1 MMAEYFGSR
10 VDDIF
15 GTMPE
20 RFKPEG
26 VKGVDVLIGYDIT
39 GDGGGKWVVTIKDA
53 TLKVDKIDGELP
65 KCAVTLSTDAQGF
78 VGGALGK
85 IDTGEAFSSGRLK
98 VAGDIT
104 ALLNILPKAFSP
116 FTPVVR
122 AKAIIESMPERFR
135 ADKADGV
142 SMKIGYDLSGA
153 DGGKWTVEIK
163 NNACA
168 LKEGIDADNTVT
180 LIMSAE
186 IFVGLN
192 TGKVDPGSAFS
203 SGQIK
208 IDGDMMAAGAT
219 AKLFTKFEVAGVH
232 EKQGEE
238 LISLKCV
245 PSIGQR
251 FATGTHMGKWFAGL
265 KIKKFF
271 ATSCPVCGRTQVPPR
286 EVCAVCRV
294 RTDDFIEVGPNATV
308 TIIDKV
314 YFASPDPLTG
324 KVRQTPYA
332 ALFMVMDGSTPTEG
346 FAHDLKREDFDR
358 IKPGMKI
365 RPVWNENR
373 TGSFHDLLY
382 FEIDD

>member
-10 VDDIF
+10 VEDIF

-26 VKGVDVLIGYDIT
+26 VTGVDVVIGYDIT
-39 GDGGGKWVVTIKDA
+39 GDGGGKWAVTIKDS
-53 TLKVDKIDGELP
+53 TLKVEKIEGDLP
-65 KCAVTLSTDAQGF
+65 KCSVTLNTDAEGF
-78 VGGALGK
+78 VGGAIGK

-104 ALLNILPKAFSP
+104 ALLNVLPKAFDK
-116 FTPVVR
+116 FVPVTR
-122 AKAIIESMPERFR
+122 PRAIIESMPERFR

-142 SMKIGYDLSGA
+142 NMKIGYDLAGA
-153 DGGKWTVEIK
+153 DGGKWTVVIK
-163 NNACA
+163 DNTCT

-180 LIMSAE
+180 LIMAAD

-192 TGKVDPGSAFS
+192 TGKVDPGTAFS
-203 SGQIK
+203 AGQVK

-219 AKLFTKFEVAGVH
+219 AKLFTKFEVAGA
-232 EKQGEE
+232 EDKQGEE
-238 LISLKCV
+238 LISLKCI
-245 PSIGQR
+245 PSINQR
-251 FATGTHMGKWFAGL
+251 FATGTHMGKWFKGL
-265 KIKKFF
+265 KEKKFIVS
-271 ATSCPVCGRTQVPPR
+271 TCPVCGRTQIPPR

-294 RTDDFIEVGPNATV
+294 RTDDFIEVGPKATV

-314 YFASPDPLTG
+314 YFASPDPLSG

-332 ALFMVMDGSTPTEG
+332 ALFMVMEGSTPQES
-346 FAHDLKREDFDR
+346 FAHDLKKEDFDR
-358 IKPGMKI
+358 IRPGMKV
-365 RPVWNENR
+365 RPVWAENR